1 MRSKLRVAALVTLAV
16 GLVAGSLYVLY
27 LDQVIRERFAGVR
40 WAVPSKVFA
49 APLELYP
56 GKTMDA
62 QALARE
68 LDRLGYRKVGT
79 PSKPGS
85 YAQSGRAVDL
95 VSRAFQYWDGKEP
108 SRRLFVRFDASGIR
122 EIVEPGVSSSHALVR
137 IDPLAIGSIHA
148 ARAEDRLLLRREEV
162 PELLAKGIILVEDRH
177 FYSHWGV
184 SLRGI
189 ARAMVANIKAGRVVQ
204 GGSTITQQL
213 VRNFFLTLDQ
223 NLQRK
228 IKEAIMAIL
237 LELHYDKEEV
247 LEAYINEIFLGQ
259 DGSRAIH
266 GFGLAAGHYFN
277 KPVSELNAAETA
289 LLISLAKGASYYNPR
304 RHPERARGR
313 RDLVLRLFRDDGLIT
328 EETYQRAVA
337 APLGV
342 ESDGDGGAVRYPAFV
357 DLVRRQLEADYRKE
371 DLQSEGLRIFTTLD
385 PHAQAELERHIRD
398 GLERIEAQRGIEEGS
413 LEAAALITRTESGEV
428 AALAGGREGRY
439 RGFNRALDARRPI
452 GSLAKPFVY
461 HTALSQ
467 PERFHLYSLL
477 EDKPLR
483 LEMPNGSVW
492 EPKNYDADAVYG
504 EVRLYEALAR
514 SYNLATAHLGL
525 AVTPKA
531 VARTMQA
538 AGLERAPAALPSLAL
553 GAIDLS
559 PMEVAQM
566 FSTLAS
572 GGFRYPLTGIREVT
586 DAQGEPLTRY
596 GMQVERGLDEAPTYL
611 TNWALEQ
618 VAIFGTGSG
627 VYRWIEPSTRLAGK
641 TGTTDG
647 YRDAWFAG
655 FGGDRVGVFWVGRDD
670 NQPTG
675 LSGASGALPL
685 WSATM
690 AALDLQSYDP
700 FMPSS
705 VTQVQID
712 RDSGLRA
719 GEGCQ
724 KVISLPFIEG
734 FAPEREA
741 PCAGSDTSEGVRG
754 WFQRLW
760 Q

>member
-1 MRSKLRVAALVTLAV
+1 MRSKLRVAALVTLAI
-16 GLVAGSLYVLY
+16 GLVAGSLYILY

-56 GKTMDA
+56 GKPMDA
-62 QALARE
+62 TALARE
-68 LDRLGYRKVGT
+68 LDRLGYRKVAT
-79 PSKPGS
+79 PSTPGS
-85 YAQSGRAVDL
+85 YAQSQRAVDL
-95 VSRAFQYWDGKEP
+95 VSRAFQYWDGEEP
-108 SRRLFVRFDASGIR
+108 SRRLFVRFDNSGIR
-122 EIVEPGVSSSHALVR
+122 EIIEPGVSSSHALVR

-189 ARAMVANIKAGRVVQ
+189 ARAMVANVKAGRVVQ

-304 RHPERARGR
+304 RHPERARAR
-313 RDLVLRLFRDDGLIT
+313 RDLVLRLFEENGLIS
-328 EETYQRAVA
+328 EARYQRAVA

-357 DLVRRQLEADYRKE
+357 ELVRRQLEADYRKE

-385 PHAQAELERHIRD
+385 PRAQAELERQIRE
-398 GLERIEAQRGIEEGS
+398 GLTRIESQRGIEQGS
-413 LEAAALITRTESGEV
+413 LEAAALITRAESGEV

-467 PERFHLYSLL
+467 PQRFHLYSPL

-492 EPKNYDADAVYG
+492 EPKNYDAESVHG

-525 AVTPKA
+525 SVTPKA
-531 VARTMQA
+531 VAQTMRA
-538 AGLERAPAALPSLAL
+538 AGLEEAPTALPSLAL

-559 PMEVAQM
+559 PIEVAQM
-566 FSTLAS
+566 YSTLAS

-586 DAQGEPLTRY
+586 DAEGEPLTRY
-596 GMQVERGLDEAPTYL
+596 GMQVQRGLEEAPTYL

-618 VAIFGTGSG
+618 VT
-627 VYRWIEPSTRLAGK
+627 
-641 TGTTDG
+641 
-647 YRDAWFAG
+647 
-655 FGGDRVGVFWVGRDD
+655 
-670 NQPTG
+670 
-675 LSGASGALPL
+675 
-685 WSATM
+685 
-690 AALDLQSYDP
+690 
-700 FMPSS
+700 
-705 VTQVQID
+705 
-712 RDSGLRA
+712 
-719 GEGCQ
+719 
-724 KVISLPFIEG
+724 
-734 FAPEREA
+734 
-741 PCAGSDTSEGVRG
+741 
-754 WFQRLW
+754 
-760 Q
+760 

>member
-1 MRSKLRVAALVTLAV
+1 
-16 GLVAGSLYVLY
+16 
-27 LDQVIRERFAGVR
+27 
-40 WAVPSKVFA
+40 
-49 APLELYP
+49 
-56 GKTMDA
+56 
-62 QALARE
+62 
-68 LDRLGYRKVGT
+68 
-79 PSKPGS
+79 
-85 YAQSGRAVDL
+85 
-95 VSRAFQYWDGKEP
+95 
-108 SRRLFVRFDASGIR
+108 
-122 EIVEPGVSSSHALVR
+122 
-137 IDPLAIGSIHA
+137 
-148 ARAEDRLLLRREEV
+148 
-162 PELLAKGIILVEDRH
+162 
-177 FYSHWGV
+177 
-184 SLRGI
+184 
-189 ARAMVANIKAGRVVQ
+189 
-204 GGSTITQQL
+204 
-213 VRNFFLTLDQ
+213 
-223 NLQRK
+223 
-228 IKEAIMAIL
+228 
-237 LELHYDKEEV
+237 
-247 LEAYINEIFLGQ
+247 
-259 DGSRAIH
+259 
-266 GFGLAAGHYFN
+266 
-277 KPVSELNAAETA
+277 
-289 LLISLAKGASYYNPR
+289 
-304 RHPERARGR
+304 
-313 RDLVLRLFRDDGLIT
+313 
-328 EETYQRAVA
+328 
-337 APLGV
+337 
-342 ESDGDGGAVRYPAFV
+342 
-357 DLVRRQLEADYRKE
+357 
-371 DLQSEGLRIFTTLD
+371 
-385 PHAQAELERHIRD
+385 
-398 GLERIEAQRGIEEGS
+398 
-413 LEAAALITRTESGEV
+413 
-428 AALAGGREGRY
+428 Y

-690 AALDLQSYDP
+690 AALDLQSFDP